1 MSEPLTSVKT
11 FVAIWITLLVLT
23 GVTVGVAQ
31 LNLGALSVA
40 VALIIA
46 VIKASLVALFFI
58 VAIACQQLGSNCL
71 VSPALA
77 AWAPLMI
84 FVPAAVGMSSA
95 MWER

>member
-46 VIKASLVALFFI
+46 VIKASLVALFFMEI
-58 VAIACQQLGSNCL
+58 RYSHKMTQVVLIGGVVWLLILLLLSMTDYASR
-71 VSPALA
+71 
-77 AWAPLMI
+77 AWTAGI
-84 FVPAAVGMSSA
+84 
-95 MWER
+95 

>member
-46 VIKASLVALFFI
+46 VIKASLVALFFMEI
-58 VAIACQQLGSNCL
+58 RYSHKMTQVVL
-71 VSPALA
+71 VGGVVWLLILLLLSMTDYASR
-77 AWAPLMI
+77 AWTAGI
-84 FVPAAVGMSSA
+84 
-95 MWER
+95 